1 MVARLDD
8 IDRRILY
15 HLVADARHTS
25 APDIAEEVN
34 VTPGT
39 IRNRTDQLEEQGVI
53 KGYHAHVDYERA
65 EGLLTNIYRCTTSST
80 ERGKLSRQ
88 ILQIP
93 GVVNVR
99 EIMTGREDLEIKA
112 VGPDTEEFTRI
123 ADAIMNLDVAIEDQA
138 LLQREFFEPYH
149 QYGPQESHERPSVTD
164 FLDLSGKA
172 EVVELTVPDEAPV
185 TDSTLNDANEAE
197 LLDDETLV
205 IAIEREGEIIT
216 PRGETRIE
224 AGDIVTLFIHDS
236 DAESLETA
244 FAAPVEP

>member
-1 MVARLDD
+1 MTRLDD
-8 IDRRILY
+8 IDKRVLY
-15 HLVADARHTS
+15 HLAADARHTT

-39 IRNRTDQLEEQGVI
+39 IRNRIDQLEERGVI

-80 ERGKLSRQ
+80 EREKLSRQ

-99 EIMTGREDLEIKA
+99 ELMTGREDLEIKA
-112 VGPDTEEFTRI
+112 VGPDTDEFTRI
-123 ADAIMNLDVAIEDQA
+123 ADAIMNLDVEIEDQA
-138 LLQREFFEPYH
+138 LLQREFFGPYH
-149 QYGPQESHERPSVTD
+149 QYGPQESRERPSVTD

-172 EVVELTVPDEAPV
+172 EVVELTVPDDAPI
-185 TDSTLNDANEAE
+185 TGRTLHDANEEALIE
-197 LLDDETLV
+197 EDTLV
-205 IAIEREGEIIT
+205 VALERDGEVIT
-216 PRGETRIE
+216 PRGETTIE
-224 AGDIVTLFIHDS
+224 AGDVVTVFLHDS
-236 DAESLETA
+236 DAERLETA

>member
-1 MVARLDD
+1 MARLDD

-39 IRNRTDQLEEQGVI
+39 IRNRTDQLEERGVI

-80 ERGKLSRQ
+80 KRGKLSRQ

-123 ADAIMNLDVAIEDQA
+123 ADAIMNLDVDIEDQA

-149 QYGPQESHERPSVTD
+149 QYGPQESRERPSVTD

-185 TDSTLNDANEAE
+185 TDSTLNEANEAE

-205 IAIEREGEIIT
+205 IAIEREGQIIT